1 MIDSSIEYLKG
12 VGPQRASIINE
23 ELGIKTLEDLLYFF
37 PYRYIDR
44 TNFHKI
50 NQINSTNLDI
60 QIVGT
65 VKSIKEEGFG
75 RKKRLIVLFYDEE
88 SEINLIFFKRI
99 LWIKKFLEIS
109 KKYIVFGKPNLFN
122 GVYSFVHPEMEL
134 VENLNTDFSTSFQPM
149 YSSTE
154 KLKSNNIQTKLI
166 KKIIRTALDKLRG
179 KILENFSLDIINK
192 YKLIS
197 RSEAINNI
205 HFPESKEK
213 LNQAIFR
220 MKFEE
225 LFFLQL
231 SILSNKSVNKK
242 IKSYLFKKIGNK
254 FNSFFKSLPFELT
267 EAQKKVIRDVR
278 KDVLSGYKMNRLIQG
293 DVGSGKTVVALMSL
307 MMCVDNGYQG
317 VLMVP
322 TSVLASQHFRTLLTI
337 CKDLELN
344 ISLLTGATKK
354 SDRKKIL
361 SNLENGLTDII
372 IGTHALIEDSVVFNN
387 LGLVVIDEQHKF
399 GVAQRAKLSKK
410 SILDPHVIVLTATPI
425 PRTLA
430 MTFYGDLDVSVINEL
445 PPGRKEIKTVHK
457 FDKDKE
463 GVLSFLREKI
473 ELGQQVYVIYPLI
486 EESEKLDYKNL
497 FSGYNFLSNYFSR
510 FGFVVSMLH
519 GNMKVDEKTQHMEDF
534 LNKKSQIL
542 VSTTVIEVGLDVKN
556 ASIMLIENAER
567 FGLAQLHQLR
577 GRVGRG
583 NTQSYCILKTPY
595 KLSHEAKYRINVL
608 VESSNGFDI
617 SEADLKLRGPG
628 DIMGT
633 RQSGLLNLKIS
644 NLVKDTGILVEARKS
659 ANKLLE
665 FDKELINP
673 KNKMIKKY
681 FIKNYSEQIKWAR
694 IS

>member
-50 NQINSTNLDI
+50 NQINSANLDI

-242 IKSYLFKKIGNK
+242 IKS
-254 FNSFFKSLPFELT
+254 
-267 EAQKKVIRDVR
+267 
-278 KDVLSGYKMNRLIQG
+278 
-293 DVGSGKTVVALMSL
+293 
-307 MMCVDNGYQG
+307 
-317 VLMVP
+317 
-322 TSVLASQHFRTLLTI
+322 
-337 CKDLELN
+337 
-344 ISLLTGATKK
+344 
-354 SDRKKIL
+354 
-361 SNLENGLTDII
+361 
-372 IGTHALIEDSVVFNN
+372 
-387 LGLVVIDEQHKF
+387 
-399 GVAQRAKLSKK
+399 
-410 SILDPHVIVLTATPI
+410 
-425 PRTLA
+425 
-430 MTFYGDLDVSVINEL
+430 
-445 PPGRKEIKTVHK
+445 
-457 FDKDKE
+457 
-463 GVLSFLREKI
+463 
-473 ELGQQVYVIYPLI
+473 
-486 EESEKLDYKNL
+486 
-497 FSGYNFLSNYFSR
+497 
-510 FGFVVSMLH
+510 
-519 GNMKVDEKTQHMEDF
+519 F
-534 LNKKSQIL
+534 LNP
-542 VSTTVIEVGLDVKN
+542 
-556 ASIMLIENAER
+556 
-567 FGLAQLHQLR
+567 FH
-577 GRVGRG
+577 
-583 NTQSYCILKTPY
+583 
-595 KLSHEAKYRINVL
+595 
-608 VESSNGFDI
+608 
-617 SEADLKLRGPG
+617 
-628 DIMGT
+628 
-633 RQSGLLNLKIS
+633 LN
-644 NLVKDTGILVEARKS
+644 
-659 ANKLLE
+659 
-665 FDKELINP
+665 
-673 KNKMIKKY
+673 
-681 FIKNYSEQIKWAR
+681 
-694 IS
+694 